1 MGQSAS
7 DSFDFNFELENDP
20 DEYMVLKGAR
30 YSEYKSECK
39 KLQTQEQSL
48 AYDFSEICEYETDYF
63 GYHFLGTP
71 RRLNEL
77 SII

>member
-7 DSFDFNFELENDP
+7 DSFDFNLELENDP
-20 DEYMVLKGAR
+20 DEYIVLKSTR
-30 YSEYKSECK
+30 YREYMSECK
-39 KLQTQEQSL
+39 NLQTQEQSL
-48 AYDFSEICEYETDYF
+48 AYDFSEIGEYETDYF